1 MPVTYSLPQTDAQ
14 SSVVARR
21 RESLAPRQRW
31 NAYGAFAAGSLALA
45 FSFAAG
51 GVWPVLP
58 FSVLELAC
66 LAAAFAWLERRAR
79 DVDRLTLVGDRVVVE
94 QERGGRAIRREFN
107 RQWVRVEVDRERWTR
122 EPRLVLRSGR
132 DALRFGE
139 TVPASERMAL
149 ARTIRGM
156 LGAR

>member
-1 MPVTYSLPQTDAQ
+1 MPLTDSLLTTDEQAC
-14 SSVVARR
+14 VVARR
-21 RESLAPRQRW
+21 QDSLAPRQRW
-31 NAYGAFAAGSLALA
+31 TVYGAFAAGSLALA
-45 FSFAAG
+45 FTLAAG

-94 QERGGRAIRREFN
+94 VERGGRATRREFN
-107 RQWVRVEVDRERWTR
+107 RQWLRVEVDRERWTR
-122 EPRLVLRSGR
+122 EPRLVLGSGR
-132 DALRFGE
+132 DAVRFGE
-139 TVPASERMAL
+139 AVPASERLAL
-149 ARTIRGM
+149 ARTIRGL

>member
-1 MPVTYSLPQTDAQ
+1 M
-14 SSVVARR
+14 
-21 RESLAPRQRW
+21 
-31 NAYGAFAAGSLALA
+31 
-45 FSFAAG
+45 
-51 GVWPVLP
+51 LP

-94 QERGGRAIRREFN
+94 QERGGHVVVLRGS
-107 RQWVRVEVDRERWTR
+107 VVEVDRERWTR

-139 TVPASERMAL
+139 TIPASERMAL
-149 ARTIRGM
+149 ARRIRGM